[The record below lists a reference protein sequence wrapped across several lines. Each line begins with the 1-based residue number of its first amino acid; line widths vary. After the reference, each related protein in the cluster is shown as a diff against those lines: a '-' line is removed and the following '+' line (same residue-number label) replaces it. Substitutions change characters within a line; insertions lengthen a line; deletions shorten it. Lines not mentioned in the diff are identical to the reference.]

1 MKEKKSNKLT
11 GENKQEKKIIPEVN
25 KEKQIKE
32 LLVTYNKLEKK
43 SVSEGRRIR
52 RKLRRLRYY
61 LSKQE

>member
-11 GENKQEKKIIPEVN
+11 GENKQEKKIIPEVG

-52 RKLRRLRYY
+52 RKLRRLGYY